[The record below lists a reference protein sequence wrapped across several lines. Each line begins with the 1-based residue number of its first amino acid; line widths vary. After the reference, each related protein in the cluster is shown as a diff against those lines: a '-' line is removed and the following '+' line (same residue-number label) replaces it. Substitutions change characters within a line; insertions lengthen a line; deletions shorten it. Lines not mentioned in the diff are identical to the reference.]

1 MDPPYFGAD
10 FIVRPICQA
19 DSPLDPE
26 ACESH
31 ESTPLQQLC
40 YTANSR
46 EFWSHR

>member
-10 FIVRPICQA
+10 FIVQLICQA

-31 ESTPLQQLC
+31 ESTLAPATVL
-40 YTANSR
+40 YS
-46 EFWSHR
+46 